1 MPTYWSPFSSSVC
14 ILTDL
19 PSRRTKR
26 GADGRKGEIS
36 IYSSHTAG
44 NHGSF
49 AMALNIKSPE
59 TDRLARHLAE
69 ATGETLT
76 ETVTVALQERLER
89 ILGRRRTRGLRDD
102 IRRIQERIAALP
114 RRDERTDEEIL
125 GYNEAGL
132 PS

>member
-1 MPTYWSPFSSSVC
+1 
-14 ILTDL
+14 
-19 PSRRTKR
+19 
-26 GADGRKGEIS
+26 
-36 IYSSHTAG
+36 
-44 NHGSF
+44 
-49 AMALNIKSPE
+49 MALNIKSPE

-89 ILGRRRTRGLRDD
+89 VLGRRRTRGLRDD